1 MFRLTCALIAFSAVI
16 PAADLAGS
24 KDPPGMKRYEG
35 SEIIGYREP
44 KFDEY
49 LLPLGAPTSQSP
61 PKYVKSLAIEGQV
74 SRYAYVAPVGRTATE
89 LLRNYKLEFAR
100 LGLETGYPFVHLP
113 RR

>member
-1 MFRLTCALIAFSAVI
+1 MFRLTCALIAISAVI

-61 PKYVKSLAIEGQV
+61 PKYVKQESWGGYGAETNQSVSLPSGSECCCG
-74 SRYAYVAPVGRTATE
+74 
-89 LLRNYKLEFAR
+89 
-100 LGLETGYPFVHLP
+100 
-113 RR
+113 